1 MKFQRVAL
9 LFVVVFMLF
18 ALSACGTRTTTQNFP
33 GLVVQ
38 DELVYLSEGSHVYL
52 VNSSNGQEARLG
64 GAPLRFPKE
73 ADGNTSLFAPIAL
86 TVDGQM
92 IVPNSHPS
100 QHSLFSADPQT
111 GNTSWAFEKSK
122 GTWVAGALT
131 LGETIYASGGD
142 GILYALDLKG
152 NQRWSVSISKNAL
165 LSHAVTD
172 GTLIFQA
179 TMDGVL
185 YALDASTGN
194 EIWQADLSDP
204 IISSPALHEAGR
216 LYVGTLGGEMF
227 ALEAGT
233 GTVIWKQ
240 KLEGSIW
247 SAPALSED
255 TVYTGTLLAKQG
267 KFYALQRDTGA
278 IRWQRDE
285 ASSIIASPLA
295 MEAQVVYVTD
305 AGRVQALSS
314 DNAPLWQ
321 ADLKGKLVSAPVLAG
336 NTILVA
342 PLQGDAM
349 LVAFDVNGAQRWT
362 FLPEK

>member
-9 LFVVVFMLF
+9 PFVVVFLAF

-33 GLVVQ
+33 GLVLQ
-38 DELVYLSEGSHVYL
+38 GELVYLSGGSHVYA
-52 VNSSNGQEARLG
+52 VNSNSGQEVRLG
-64 GAPLRFPKE
+64 GTPLRFPKE

-86 TVDGQM
+86 TGDGQM

-100 QHSLFSADPQT
+100 QHSLFSVDPQT
-111 GNTSWAFEKSK
+111 GNSRWSFDKSK

-131 LGETIYASGGD
+131 LGETIYAPGGD
-142 GILYALDLKG
+142 GILYALDMQG

-165 LSHAVTD
+165 LSNAVTD
-172 GTLIFQA
+172 GALIFQA
-179 TMDGVL
+179 TMDGIL
-185 YALDASTGN
+185 YALDPSTGN
-194 EIWQADLSDP
+194 QVWQADLGDP
-204 IISSPALHEAGR
+204 IISTPALDEAGK
-216 LYVGTLGGEMF
+216 LYLGTLGGELF
-227 ALEAGT
+227 ALEASNGQI
-233 GTVIWKQ
+233 IWKQ

-247 SAPALSED
+247 SAPALVED
-255 TVYTGTLLAKQG
+255 TIYIGTLLGRQG
-267 KFYALQRDTGA
+267 KFYALQPDTGS

-295 MEAQVVYVTD
+295 LDGQVVYVTD
-305 AGRVQALSS
+305 AGRVQALSGEG
-314 DNAPLWQ
+314 APLWQ
-321 ADLKGKLVSAPVLAG
+321 ADLKGKLVSAPLLAG

-342 PLQGDAM
+342 PLQGDYM